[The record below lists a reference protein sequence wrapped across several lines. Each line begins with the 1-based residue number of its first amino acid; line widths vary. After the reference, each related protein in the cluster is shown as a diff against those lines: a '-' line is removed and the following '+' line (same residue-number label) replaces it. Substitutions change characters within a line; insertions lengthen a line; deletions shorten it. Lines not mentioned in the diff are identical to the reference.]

1 MKPENEP
8 EDFFDKPQNIKMI
21 LRVFYVLSALL
32 VIMDFIFE
40 RHPHDPHPWEMIKGF
55 YAIYGFVACVILV
68 LVATQMRKLVMR
80 DEDYYDEDDLGGDNL
95 GDAKGDHNAH

>member
-8 EDFFDKPQNIKMI
+8 EDFFDKPQNVKLI

-32 VIMDFIFE
+32 VIIDFFYH
-40 RHPHDPHPWEMIKGF
+40 RHMEHPWEKVPAF

-80 DEDYYDEDDLGGDNL
+80 DENYYEGDYEEAVDE
-95 GDAKGDHNAH
+95 

>member
-8 EDFFDKPQNIKMI
+8 EDFFDKPKNVKLI

-32 VIMDFIFE
+32 VIIDFFYE
-40 RHPHDPHPWEMIKGF
+40 RKPHDPHPWEWIPAF

-68 LVATQMRKLVMR
+68 LIATQMRKLLMR
-80 DEDYYDEDDLGGDNL
+80 DEDYYEGGQH
-95 GDAKGDHNAH
+95 DAE

>member
-8 EDFFDKPQNIKMI
+8 EDFFDKPQNIKLI

-32 VIMDFIFE
+32 VIVDFFYH
-40 RHPHDPHPWEMIKGF
+40 RHTEHAWEKVPTF
-55 YAIYGFVACVILV
+55 YAIYGFVACVVLV

-80 DEDYYDEDDLGGDNL
+80 SEDYYDIDYDGGPR
-95 GDAKGDHNAH
+95 DAE